1 MLKSSNTLISV
12 SEIERCLIIAG
23 LYSVKGKQ
31 DDDSYKVFIQK
42 LIDKVCAL
50 DNR

>member
-12 SEIERCLIIAG
+12 SEIEKCLIIAG
-23 LYSVKGKQ
+23 LISIKGQ
-31 DDDSYKVFIQK
+31 QSDDSYKVFIQK
-42 LIDKVCAL
+42 LIDKVCVV